1 MEIRLERTI
10 WPVGHGAFYTEQF
23 KDEDN
28 VLFTAVYDCGS
39 YQKKTVEKCVK
50 EFLPEKDQL
59 LINALFIS
67 HFHAD
72 HVNLLAYLLKK
83 NVKVKNLFIPQ
94 LTDDYILSL
103 LVSCS
108 IDTATNRNVIVTLI
122 GLLYSGETLEN
133 VESIYEVPSVNL
145 ENAGDINEYPAD
157 ENINRRKHKVAP
169 IILPYQ
175 LDKQMPF
182 WVYIP
187 YNIFAP
193 SALLKT
199 ELIKSGYTTNGTDV
213 DIHKV
218 FVDLRMNQWQKLQ
231 SVYGTVFR
239 GDPNEYSM
247 TVYSGKDI
255 NCPYKFK
262 MNLFLPPYCGI
273 CPMYFYEICD
283 IYGLPIEE
291 PGCLY
296 TGDFMAKQ
304 HARKLINFYNS
315 QTHHNAWENTWWMQ
329 IPHHGS
335 LNNYNDDL
343 YNNHSKITF
352 VSSAINDKDSH
363 PHLQTLVEVNNNRCP
378 IMIVQDNKATCLRI
392 DYMIS

>member
-1 MEIRLERTI
+1 MAIRLERTI

-23 KDEDN
+23 KNENND
-28 VLFTAVYDCGS
+28 VLFTTVYDCGS
-39 YQKKTVEKCVK
+39 YQKKAVEKCIK

-59 LINALFIS
+59 IINALFIS

-72 HVNLLAYLLKK
+72 HVNLLAYLLQK

-103 LVSCS
+103 LVSS
-108 IDTATNRNVIVTLI
+108 SVDTATNRNIMVALI
-122 GLLYSGETLEN
+122 GLLYNGGTLEN
-133 VESIYEVPSVNL
+133 VENIYEVPPVG
-145 ENAGDINEYPAD
+145 EDNAGNMEEYPAD
-157 ENINRRKHKVAP
+157 ENIIRRKHKVAP
-169 IILPYQ
+169 VVHQ
-175 LDKQMPF
+175 LDMQNPF

-193 SALLKT
+193 SALLKP
-199 ELIKSGYTTNGTDV
+199 ELIKCGYTTNGTDV

-218 FVDLRMNQWQKLQ
+218 FVDLQMNQWQKLQ

-239 GDPNEYSM
+239 NDPNEYSM

-255 NCPYKFK
+255 NCPYKFNT
-262 MNLFLPPYCGI
+262 NLFLPPYCRI
-273 CPMYFYEICD
+273 CPIYID
-283 IYGLPIEE
+283 IYDIYDLPIQE

-304 HARKLINFYNS
+304 HARKLINFYNT
-315 QTHHNAWENTWWMQ
+315 QVHHNAWENTWWMQ

-335 LNNYNDDL
+335 INNYNEEL
-343 YNNHSKITF
+343 YDNHPKITF
-352 VSSAINDKDSH
+352 VSAAINDKDGH
-363 PHLQTLVEVNNNRCP
+363 PHLQTLVNISYKKCP
-378 IMIVQDNKATCLRI
+378 ILIVQDNKTTCIRI
-392 DYMIS
+392 DYIIS